1 MRIRFAAALLC
12 TLMERTAVAG
22 PSEPVLTAGDLR
34 QLCTASDTTSKNV
47 CRVYILGVTQGISIG
62 LNIAAGK
69 ASSRRPCIPDQL
81 SGESLAESVKT
92 KLNQVLE
99 TSPKERGLDA
109 SVFVATVMAKTYA
122 CPKAK

>member
-1 MRIRFAAALLC
+1 MRMRFAAALLC
-12 TLMERTAVAG
+12 TLTARTGVAG

-62 LNIAAGK
+62 LNIADGK
-69 ASSRRPCIPDQL
+69 ASSRRPCIPDLL
-81 SGESLAESVKT
+81 SGESLSESVKT
-92 KLNQVLE
+92 KLNQILE
-99 TSPKERGLDA
+99 ASPQERGLDA

-122 CPKAK
+122 CPKAR